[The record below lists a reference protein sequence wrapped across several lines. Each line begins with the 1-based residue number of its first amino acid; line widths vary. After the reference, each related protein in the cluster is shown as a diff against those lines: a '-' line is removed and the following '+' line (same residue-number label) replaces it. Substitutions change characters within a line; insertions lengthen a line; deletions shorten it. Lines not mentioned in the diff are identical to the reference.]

1 MADVE
6 IENFEITDWDIANEF
21 NINRVRRRPTK
32 NQQIYGIWADSD
44 DEGDARPSFQSSK
57 KHKDFSAP
65 ISFVSG
71 GVRQVGKQEEK
82 KEEGSEDEHAS
93 SSEEEVK
100 VPAKTMK
107 TGFAG
112 GRGGIAHGLLGAEG
126 GFGNWEKY
134 TKGIGAK
141 LLLQMGY
148 QPGRGLG
155 RDLQGISAPIEAK
168 VRKGKGAIGLYGPET
183 KGPKLMTSEVATE
196 DSTSRKGARPELNQW
211 RKRKEGEKKVT
222 YVYKTI
228 DEVKSEGV
236 YKKPPT
242 GPQSKLSKVKVIDMT
257 GPEQRVLSGY
267 HELHQ
272 QHSRPDE
279 REEIELKRAVGSQF
293 SVPELTNNL
302 ELLVNMTEQQIVQ
315 NDRDAKHEEDR
326 TINLRHELD
335 RLEELITTEEK
346 QERRLAKLS
355 ELVQTMV
362 DRSQEDHVE
371 PLTLEDCAT
380 MFHTL
385 QDEFYEEYK
394 MYGLSDLAITLLC
407 PMVKKE
413 LESWSP
419 LKDRDAH
426 VSLFCRWR
434 DLLEIYGSR
443 THDHRN
449 APEDDPYHY
458 LVWETWMP
466 PVRQAIL
473 DWSPRDCDPLIELL
487 ETWMPLLPRWML
499 ENILDQFVLIK
510 LQTEVEA
517 WNPLTDTMPI
527 HSWLHPW
534 LPLMGLRLEPLY
546 PPIRLKLA
554 NALSAWHPSDGSAK
568 LILEPWRGVFSQGT
582 LEAFV
587 VANILPK
594 LALALQAMPINPH
607 QQHLDV
613 WQWVMAWEDLCPAS
627 SMATLLEK
635 TFFPQWLQVLAGW
648 LQHNPNYQEISK
660 WYTGWKSLFSDALL
674 QQTSVRE
681 QFKVALDMMNR
692 AVSGLPVV
700 PPGPGAGQQAP
711 PGLLGYRPAPPPP
724 QHMPQEAAGGRPE
737 YSHMQ
742 TIRTS
747 TTPANAQMTFKE
759 LIEQRAQEK
768 NLLFVPMAH
777 RFQEGKQV
785 YRLGHVM
792 LYLDRN
798 VIFVFNGKTWVPTSL
813 QSLLDMA
820 G

>member
-1 MADVE
+1 MGDVE

-32 NQQIYGIWADSD
+32 NQQIYGVWADDED
-44 DEGDARPSFQSSK
+44 DGDERPSFQSSK

-71 GVRQVGKQEEK
+71 GVRQVGKQEEQK
-82 KEEGSEDEHAS
+82 EGSEEERSS
-93 SSEEEVK
+93 SSEEEVR
-100 VPAKTMK
+100 VPAKSKKM
-107 TGFAG
+107 GFAG
-112 GRGGIAHGLLGAEG
+112 GRGVAHGLLGSEG
-126 GFGNWEKY
+126 GFGNWERH

-183 KGPKLMTSEVATE
+183 AGPKLLVTEGTVE
-196 DSTSRKGARPELNQW
+196 DSMGRKPAQTELNQW

-228 DEVKSEGV
+228 EEVKSEGV
-236 YKKPPT
+236 YRKPST

-279 REEIELKRAVGSQF
+279 REEIELKRAVGSHF

-302 ELLVNMTEQQIVQ
+302 ELLVDMTEQRIVQ
-315 NDRDAKHEEDR
+315 NDREAKHEDDR
-326 TINLRHELD
+326 TINLQHELE
-335 RLEELITTEEK
+335 RLEELITAEEK

-355 ELVQTMV
+355 DIVKTMV

-371 PLTLEDCAT
+371 PLTLEECAV
-380 MFHTL
+380 MFHTF
-385 QDEFYEEYK
+385 QDEYYEEYK
-394 MYGLSDLAITLLC
+394 MYGLSDLAITLVC

-419 LKDRDAH
+419 LKERDAH
-426 VSLFCRWR
+426 VSMFCTWK
-434 DLLEIYGSR
+434 DILDTSGSR
-443 THDHRN
+443 LHDHRDS
-449 APEDDPYHY
+449 PEEDPYHH
-458 LVWETWMP
+458 LIWETWMP
-466 PVRQAIL
+466 PVRQAVL
-473 DWSPRDCDPLIELL
+473 AWCPRDCDPVIELL
-487 ETWMPLLPRWML
+487 ETWMPLLPRWIL
-499 ENILDQFVLIK
+499 ENLLEQFVLPR

-517 WNPLTDTMPI
+517 WNPLTDTVPI

-534 LPLMGLRLEPLY
+534 LPLMGSRLEPLY

-568 LILEPWRGVFSQGT
+568 LILEPWRAVFSQGT

-648 LQHNPNYQEISK
+648 LQHSPNYQEISK

-674 QQTSVRE
+674 QQPSVRE

-692 AVSGLPVV
+692 AVSGLPVA
-700 PPGPGAGQQAP
+700 PPVGGVGQQAP
-711 PGLLGYRPAPPPP
+711 PGLLGYRPAPPQHVPP
-724 QHMPQEAAGGRPE
+724 QEPIGGRPE
-737 YSHMQ
+737 YSHMP
-742 TIRTS
+742 TIRSS
-747 TTPANAQMTFKE
+747 TTAANAQMTFKE

>member
-1 MADVE
+1 
-6 IENFEITDWDIANEF
+6 
-21 NINRVRRRPTK
+21 
-32 NQQIYGIWADSD
+32 
-44 DEGDARPSFQSSK
+44 
-57 KHKDFSAP
+57 
-65 ISFVSG
+65 
-71 GVRQVGKQEEK
+71 
-82 KEEGSEDEHAS
+82 
-93 SSEEEVK
+93 
-100 VPAKTMK
+100 
-107 TGFAG
+107 
-112 GRGGIAHGLLGAEG
+112 
-126 GFGNWEKY
+126 
-134 TKGIGAK
+134 
-141 LLLQMGY
+141 
-148 QPGRGLG
+148 
-155 RDLQGISAPIEAK
+155 
-168 VRKGKGAIGLYGPET
+168 
-183 KGPKLMTSEVATE
+183 
-196 DSTSRKGARPELNQW
+196 
-211 RKRKEGEKKVT
+211 
-222 YVYKTI
+222 
-228 DEVKSEGV
+228 
-236 YKKPPT
+236 
-242 GPQSKLSKVKVIDMT
+242 
-257 GPEQRVLSGY
+257 
-267 HELHQ
+267 
-272 QHSRPDE
+272 
-279 REEIELKRAVGSQF
+279 
-293 SVPELTNNL
+293 NNL

-335 RLEELITTEEK
+335 RLEELITAEEK

-362 DRSQEDHVE
+362 ERSQEDHAE

-419 LKDRDAH
+419 LKERDAH
-426 VSLFCRWR
+426 VSLFCR
-434 DLLEIYGSR
+434 
-443 THDHRN
+443 TT
-449 APEDDPYHY
+449 PYHY

-473 DWSPRDCDPLIELL
+473 DWSPRNCDPLIELL

-613 WQWVMAWEDLCPAS
+613 WQW
-627 SMATLLEK
+627 
-635 TFFPQWLQVLAGW
+635 VLAGW

>member
-82 KEEGSEDEHAS
+82 KEEGSEDERGS

-100 VPAKTMK
+100 VPAKTKK

-112 GRGGIAHGLLGAEG
+112 GRGGVAHGLLGAEG

-141 LLLQMGY
+141 LLFQMGY
-148 QPGRGLG
+148 QPGKGLG

-183 KGPKLMTSEVATE
+183 KGPKLMTSEATTE
-196 DSTSRKGARPELNQW
+196 DSTGRKGARPELNQW

-236 YKKPPT
+236 YKKPST

-335 RLEELITTEEK
+335 RLEEVITAEEK

-362 DRSQEDHVE
+362 DRTQEDHAE

-419 LKDRDAH
+419 LKERDAH
-426 VSLFCRWR
+426 VSLFCTWR

-487 ETWMPLLPRWML
+487 ETWMP
-499 ENILDQFVLIK
+499 
-510 LQTEVEA
+510 
-517 WNPLTDTMPI
+517 
-527 HSWLHPW
+527 
-534 LPLMGLRLEPLY
+534 
-546 PPIRLKLA
+546 
-554 NALSAWHPSDGSAK
+554 
-568 LILEPWRGVFSQGT
+568 
-582 LEAFV
+582 
-587 VANILPK
+587 
-594 LALALQAMPINPH
+594 
-607 QQHLDV
+607 
-613 WQWVMAWEDLCPAS
+613 
-627 SMATLLEK
+627 
-635 TFFPQWLQVLAGW
+635 
-648 LQHNPNYQEISK
+648 
-660 WYTGWKSLFSDALL
+660 
-674 QQTSVRE
+674 
-681 QFKVALDMMNR
+681 
-692 AVSGLPVV
+692 
-700 PPGPGAGQQAP
+700 
-711 PGLLGYRPAPPPP
+711 
-724 QHMPQEAAGGRPE
+724 AA
-737 YSHMQ
+737 
-742 TIRTS
+742 
-747 TTPANAQMTFKE
+747 
-759 LIEQRAQEK
+759 
-768 NLLFVPMAH
+768 
-777 RFQEGKQV
+777 
-785 YRLGHVM
+785 
-792 LYLDRN
+792 
-798 VIFVFNGKTWVPTSL
+798 
-813 QSLLDMA
+813 
-820 G
+820 

>member
-1 MADVE
+1 MFSDANRKTAVLVSRAIRQSRLPSSNQVFNYKVVSMADVE

-32 NQQIYGIWADSD
+32 NQQIYGVWADSD

-71 GVRQVGKQEEK
+71 GVRQVGKPEEK
-82 KEEGSEDEHAS
+82 KEEGSEDERAS

-100 VPAKTMK
+100 VPAKTLK

-112 GRGGIAHGLLGAEG
+112 GRGGVAHGLLGAEG

-148 QPGRGLG
+148 QPGKGLG

-183 KGPKLMTSEVATE
+183 KGPKLMTAEAE
-196 DSTSRKGARPELNQW
+196 DSTSRKGALPELNQW

-236 YKKPPT
+236 YKKAPT

-279 REEIELKRAVGSQF
+279 REEIELKRA
-293 SVPELTNNL
+293 
-302 ELLVNMTEQQIVQ
+302 EQQIVQ

-335 RLEELITTEEK
+335 RLEELITAEEK

-355 ELVQTMV
+355 ELVQAMV
-362 DRSQEDHVE
+362 DRSQEDHAE
-371 PLTLEDCAT
+371 PLTLEECAT

-394 MYGLSDLAITLLC
+394 MYGLSDLAITVIC

-419 LKDRDAH
+419 LKERDAH
-426 VSLFCRWR
+426 VGLFCRWR

-473 DWSPRDCDPLIELL
+473 DWSPRECDPLIELL

-499 ENILDQFVLIK
+499 ENILDQFVLMK

-534 LPLMGLRLEPLY
+534 LPLMGVRLEPLY

-568 LILEPWRGVFSQGT
+568 LILEPWRGT
-582 LEAFV
+582 
-587 VANILPK
+587 
-594 LALALQAMPINPH
+594 MPINPH

-674 QQTSVRE
+674 QQTCVRE

-700 PPGPGAGQQAP
+700 PPIPGGGPQAP

>member
-1 MADVE
+1 
-6 IENFEITDWDIANEF
+6 
-21 NINRVRRRPTK
+21 
-32 NQQIYGIWADSD
+32 
-44 DEGDARPSFQSSK
+44 
-57 KHKDFSAP
+57 
-65 ISFVSG
+65 
-71 GVRQVGKQEEK
+71 
-82 KEEGSEDEHAS
+82 
-93 SSEEEVK
+93 
-100 VPAKTMK
+100 
-107 TGFAG
+107 
-112 GRGGIAHGLLGAEG
+112 
-126 GFGNWEKY
+126 
-134 TKGIGAK
+134 
-141 LLLQMGY
+141 MGY
-148 QPGRGLG
+148 QPGKGLG

-183 KGPKLMTSEVATE
+183 KGPKLMTSETAAE
-196 DSTSRKGARPELNQW
+196 DSTGRKGAQPELNQW

-326 TINLRHELD
+326 TINLRHELE
-335 RLEELITTEEK
+335 RLDELITAEET

-355 ELVQTMV
+355 ELVQMMV

-371 PLTLEDCAT
+371 PLTLEECAT
-380 MFHTL
+380 TFHTL
-385 QDEFYEEYK
+385 QNEFYEEYK

-419 LKDRDAH
+419 LKERDAH
-426 VSLFCRWR
+426 VSLFCTWR

-473 DWSPRDCDPLIELL
+473 MVDRSQEDHVEPLTLEECATTFHTLQDEFYEEYKMYGLSDLAITLLCPMVKKELESWSPLKERDAHVSLFCTWRDLLEIYGSRTHDHRNAPEDDPYHYLVWETWMPPVRQAILEWTPRECDPLIELL

-499 ENILDQFVLIK
+499 ENILDQFVLPK

-613 WQWVMAWEDLCPAS
+613 WHWVMAWEDLCPAS

-660 WYTGWKSLFSDALL
+660 WYTGWNTVSARVTAN
-674 QQTSVRE
+674 QE

-700 PPGPGAGQQAP
+700 PPGAGGGQQAP

-724 QHMPQEAAGGRPE
+724 PQHMPQEVVGGRPE

-742 TIRTS
+742 TIRSS

-768 NLLFVPMAH
+768 NLLFVPMSH

>member
-1 MADVE
+1 MGDVE

-21 NINRVRRRPTK
+21 NTNRVRRRPTK
-32 NQQIYGIWADSD
+32 NQQIYGIWADDED
-44 DEGDARPSFQSSK
+44 DGEERPSFQSSRK
-57 KHKDFSAP
+57 QKDFTAP

-71 GVRQVGKQEEK
+71 GVRQVGKPEEK
-82 KEEGSEDEHAS
+82 KEESEDEGS
-93 SSEEEVK
+93 PSSEEEVR
-100 VPAKTMK
+100 VPAKVK
-107 TGFAG
+107 KSGFAG
-112 GRGGIAHGLLGAEG
+112 RGGVAHGLLGSEG
-126 GFGNWEKY
+126 SIGHWEKH

-155 RDLQGISAPIEAK
+155 RALQGISAPIEAK

-183 KGPKLMTSEVATE
+183 AGPKLLADGVAE
-196 DSTSRKGARPELNQW
+196 AGATGRPKVAPTELNQW

-228 DEVKSEGV
+228 EEVKSEGV
-236 YKKPPT
+236 YRKSSST

-279 REEIELKRAVGSQF
+279 REEIELKRAVGSHF

-302 ELLVNMTEQQIVQ
+302 ELLVDMTEQRIVQ
-315 NDRDAKHEEDR
+315 NDREAKHEEDR
-326 TINLRHELD
+326 TVNLQHEIERLD
-335 RLEELITTEEK
+335 ELVATEER
-346 QERRLAKLS
+346 QERRLSKLADI
-355 ELVQTMV
+355 VQTLV
-362 DRSQEDHVE
+362 DRSQEDHAE
-371 PLTLEDCAT
+371 PLTLSECSTA
-380 MFHTL
+380 FHTL

-394 MYGLSDLAITLLC
+394 TYGLSDLAITLVC
-407 PMVKKE
+407 PMVKQQLE
-413 LESWSP
+413 LWQP
-419 LKDRDAH
+419 LRQTDAH
-426 VSLFCRWR
+426 VDLFCTWK
-434 DLLEIYGSR
+434 DLLLDTSGSR
-443 THDHRN
+443 MHDHRDN
-449 APEDDPYHY
+449 PQDDPYHY

-466 PVRQAIL
+466 PVREAIL
-473 DWSPRDCDPLIELL
+473 AWEPRECDPLIELL
-487 ETWMPLLPRWML
+487 ETWMPLLPRWIM
-499 ENILDQFVLIK
+499 ENILEQFVLPK
-510 LQTEVEA
+510 LQAEVEA
-517 WNPLTDTMPI
+517 WNPLTDTVPI

-534 LPLMGLRLEPLY
+534 LPLMASRLEPLY

-554 NALSAWHPSDGSAK
+554 NALNAWHPSDSSAK

-594 LALALQAMPINPH
+594 LALALQSMPINPH

-613 WQWVMAWEDLCPAS
+613 WQWVMSWEELCPAS

-648 LQHNPNYQEISK
+648 LQHAPNYQEISK
-660 WYTGWKSLFSDALL
+660 WYTGWKSLFSDTLL
-674 QQTSVRE
+674 QQPSVRE
-681 QFKVALDMMNR
+681 QFKMALDMMNR
-692 AVSGLPVV
+692 AVSGLSVAPPVV
-700 PPGPGAGQQAP
+700 AGAGQAP

-724 QHMPQEAAGGRPE
+724 HMPQEPMGGRPE

-742 TIRTS
+742 TIRSS